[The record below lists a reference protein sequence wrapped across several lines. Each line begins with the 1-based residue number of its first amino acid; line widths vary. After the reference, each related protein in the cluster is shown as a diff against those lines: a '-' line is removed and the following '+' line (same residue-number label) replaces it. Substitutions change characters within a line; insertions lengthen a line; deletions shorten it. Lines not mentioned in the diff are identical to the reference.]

1 MVSDMTNRIRRSQ
14 AQWQSLVEQ
23 QARSGLNGAA
33 FCRQQGLCR
42 KTFYHQRKM
51 LKGNS
56 TSLVAGRFIQVQ
68 AKLDPAVPTQ
78 AMAVLHYR
86 QSRLKIPAGI
96 DAAWIAGVMKALS

>member
-1 MVSDMTNRIRRSQ
+1 MTKRIRRSN

-23 QARSGLNGAA
+23 QARSDLNGAA

-51 LKGNS
+51 LNEHS

-68 AKLDPAVPTQ
+68 TKPDPVVPTQ
-78 AMAVLHYR
+78 AMVVLDYR
-86 QSRLKIPAGI
+86 QSSLKIPVGI
-96 DAAWIAGVMKALS
+96 DSAWVAKLMKALP